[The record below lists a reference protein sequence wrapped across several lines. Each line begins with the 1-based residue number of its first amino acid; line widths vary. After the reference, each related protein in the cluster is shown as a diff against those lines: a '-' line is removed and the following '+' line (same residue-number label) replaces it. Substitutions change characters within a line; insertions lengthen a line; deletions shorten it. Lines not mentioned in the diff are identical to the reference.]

1 MYFSFGTIKNL
12 PEVIKMEVEDE
23 RASRLE
29 RLVESLELVTARMI
43 ETAVVNSQLASSQ
56 TPEMRGLFDA
66 WLGCVSDEVAGLFDG
81 GGDVSL
87 DGISESTGLS
97 RESALALLVCLDRRG
112 KIAIRSVAGG
122 PGDGRNR
129 DICDCMIK

>member
-1 MYFSFGTIKNL
+1 
-12 PEVIKMEVEDE
+12 MEFEEE

-66 WLGCVSDEVAGLFDG
+66 WIACVSDEVARLFEHD
-81 GGDVSL
+81 GDVSL
-87 DGISESTGLS
+87 DGISELTGLS
-97 RESALALLVCLDRRG
+97 RESALALLMCLDRRG
-112 KIAIRSVAGG
+112 RIAITSVTGG